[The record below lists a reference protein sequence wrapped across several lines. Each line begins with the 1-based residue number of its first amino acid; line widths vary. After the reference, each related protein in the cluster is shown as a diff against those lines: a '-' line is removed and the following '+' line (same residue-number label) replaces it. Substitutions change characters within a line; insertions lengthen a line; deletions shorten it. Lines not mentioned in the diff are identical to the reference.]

1 MDFVPYQY
9 FDQDFGIHVWAV
21 FDRTS
26 YVWYFPEKDT
36 EEAARELAHKLN
48 QI

>member
-1 MDFVPYQY
+1 MDFVPDQY
-9 FDQDFGIHVWAV
+9 FDHDFGIHVWGV

-36 EEAARELAHKLN
+36 EEAAIELAHKLN
-48 QI
+48 LI